1 MKYDEFIHTISYDI
15 HGDYVITH
23 IDVIVTLKAI
33 KPWILYSWEV
43 REEIY
48 G

>member
-1 MKYDEFIHTISYDI
+1 MKYNEFVQTISYDI
-15 HGDYVITH
+15 HGEYVVTH
-23 IDVIVTLKAI
+23 VDVIVTFKAI

-43 REEIY
+43 REGPY